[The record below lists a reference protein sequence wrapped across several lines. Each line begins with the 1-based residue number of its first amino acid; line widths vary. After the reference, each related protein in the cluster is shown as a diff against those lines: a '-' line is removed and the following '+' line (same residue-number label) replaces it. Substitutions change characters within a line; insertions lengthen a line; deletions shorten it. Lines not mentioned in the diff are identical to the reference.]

1 MNQFVHICKCVL
13 YSIHFVYKGLIHKWK
28 CILHVHGPR
37 NKRSAITG
45 GCCYLKLK
53 YHKIY
58 NSTMKIADSGNHL
71 INIFKVS
78 FVIRAYHIYAINSK
92 IGSPD
97 EKQMTFCSRIMSWT
111 KFYVMSQCLQV
122 IQEKSHWPPWPLW
135 QRPWIILEQ
144 DLRPSHYYIL
154 L

>member
-1 MNQFVHICKCVL
+1 MVFIHCMNQFVHICKCV

-37 NKRSAITG
+37 NKRSAITIG

-78 FVIRAYHIYAINSK
+78 FVIRAYHIYAINSE
-92 IGSPD
+92 IGS
-97 EKQMTFCSRIMSWT
+97 QMKNKWLF
-111 KFYVMSQCLQV
+111 V
-122 IQEKSHWPPWPLW
+122 QEKCPEQNFTLCHSVYKLFKKKA
-135 QRPWIILEQ
+135 IGLLDLFGNDLE
-144 DLRPSHYYIL
+144 
-154 L
+154 